1 MKRIVILLMSLV
13 TPLLFI
19 LAENNDP
26 IGDCYEKLYR
36 QKDSLNNII
45 QSLQADT
52 TAKIKQIKAL
62 QEQTKEAGMANLY
75 KRDIDSLKALL
86 EGTIPRKQL
95 DDSIKLY
102 NNRMKDTISLH
113 KENELILQKTIDSL
127 NMQLKGLAE
136 KVSEFSPKIDKYNGI
151 INNLSSYYL
160 TKTVTQLYNNTNLS
174 HLLFAKDIYMQLEKP
189 LPNEIRVAIACL
201 EAQQLCG
208 QKYNKVSI
216 EQKIRMLLADNSQK
230 SKEMTLRLQQYAPI
244 YAEAD
249 SLWTA
254 IQQEVCMEEITSNY
268 AQLDSKLRIWQRTQ
282 KFLNKY
288 PNLAHDYPYI
298 YEELQKMLREI
309 WKNANNFNKIPAPFR

>member
-52 TAKIKQIKAL
+52 TAKITQIKAL
-62 QEQTKEAGMANLY
+62 QEQTKEAGKANLY
-75 KRDIDSLKALL
+75 KREIDSLKTLL

-95 DDSIKLY
+95 DDSIVLY
-102 NNRMKDTISLH
+102 NNRMRDLISLH
-113 KENELILQKTIDSL
+113 IEKELILQKTIDSL
-127 NMQLKGLAE
+127 NMQLKGLTE
-136 KVSEFSPKIDKYNGI
+136 KVSEFSPKINKYNSI
-151 INNLSSYYL
+151 INNLSSYS
-160 TKTVTQLYNNTNLS
+160 TKTVSQLYNNTSFS
-174 HLLFAKDIYMQLEKP
+174 HLLFVKDIYMQLEKP
-189 LPNEIRVAIACL
+189 LPNTIEHAIVCL

-216 EQKIRMLLADNSQK
+216 EQKIRMLLADTSQK
-230 SKEMTLRLQQYAPI
+230 SKEMALRLQQYAPI

-282 KFLNKY
+282 KFVNKY

-298 YEELQKMLREI
+298 YEELQKMLSEI
-309 WKNANNFNKIPAPFR
+309 WKNANNFNKIPAPFK

>member
-1 MKRIVILLMSLV
+1 MKRIVILLISLV

-75 KRDIDSLKALL
+75 KRDRDSLKALL

-95 DDSIKLY
+95 DDSIVLY
-102 NNRMKDTISLH
+102 NNRLRDSISLH
-113 KENELILQKTIDSL
+113 IEKELILQKTIDSL

-136 KVSEFSPKIDKYNGI
+136 KVSEFSPKIDKYNVI
-151 INNLSSYYL
+151 INNLSSYS
-160 TKTVTQLYNNTNLS
+160 TKTVSQLYNNTSLS
-174 HLLFAKDIYMQLEKP
+174 HLLFVKDIYIQLEKP
-189 LPNEIRVAIACL
+189 LPNTIGHAVVCL

-216 EQKIRMLLADNSQK
+216 EQKIRILLADNSQK
-230 SKEMTLRLQQYAPI
+230 SKEMALRLQRYAPI

-309 WKNANNFNKIPAPFR
+309 WKNANNFNKIPAPFK